1 MLLTQKND
9 SSIFLEK
16 SAARLLLFYKK
27 GDEIPLSEPGFWQ
40 VTQGVV
46 QLSKINAGGD
56 DVILGWA
63 TANNSFGGLVTHETN
78 YRAQALSQTRVRWY
92 DPSELAKS
100 PERARILM
108 SQLSQRLIKA
118 EKLLTITGMRRVRER
133 LWQLL
138 LILKEEMGQPVVNG
152 TRLTIRFTHQN
163 LAQIICTTRV
173 TVTNILGDF
182 KEQRLISIDNARHII
197 IKHQDAELLDIV

>member
-1 MLLTQKND
+1 MLLTKCLKTSVD
-9 SSIFLEK
+9 LEVKETEFLLE
-16 SAARLLLFYKK
+16 SYKK
-27 GDEIPLSEPGFWQ
+27 GDEISLSEPGFWQ
-40 VTQGVV
+40 VAQGVV
-46 QLSKINAGGD
+46 QLSKISAGRD
-56 DVILGWA
+56 DIILGWA

-78 YRAQALSQTRVRWY
+78 YRAQALAQTRVRWC

-163 LAQIICTTRV
+163 LAQIISTSRV
-173 TVTNILGDF
+173 TVTKILGDF
-182 KEQRLISIDNARHII
+182 QKQRLISIDSARHII
-197 IKHQDAELLDIV
+197 IREN

>member
-1 MLLTQKND
+1 MLLNKHLKP
-9 SSIFLEK
+9 SHYLEVK
-16 SAARLLLFYKK
+16 ETELLLQSYEK

-46 QLSKINAGGD
+46 QLSKISASRD
-56 DVILGWA
+56 DIILGWA
-63 TANNSFGGLVTHETN
+63 TANNSFGGLVPQKIN
-78 YRAQALSQTRVRWY
+78 YRAQALSQTCVRWC

-100 PERARILM
+100 PELARILM

-118 EKLLTITGMRRVRER
+118 EQLLTITGMSKVQER

-138 LILKEEMGQPVVNG
+138 LMLTEEMGQPVVNG

-163 LAQIICTTRV
+163 LAQIISTTRV
-173 TVTNILGDF
+173 TVTNILGEF
-182 KEQRLISIDNARHII
+182 QEQGLISIDSARHII
-197 IKHQDAELLDIV
+197 IREN

>member
-16 SAARLLLFYKK
+16 SAERLLLFYEK

-40 VTQGVV
+40 VARGIV

-56 DVILGWA
+56 DIILGWA
-63 TANNSFGGLVTHETN
+63 TANNSFGGFDIHETN
-78 YRAQALSQTRVRWY
+78 YRAQALSHTCVRWC

-118 EKLLTITGMRRVRER
+118 EQLLTIIGISKVQER

-138 LILKEEMGQPVVNG
+138 LMLKEEMGQSVVNG

-173 TVTNILGDF
+173 TVTNILGEF
-182 KEQRLISIDNARHII
+182 QAQGLISIDSARHII
-197 IKHQDAELLDIV
+197 IREN